1 MVLKLTISIIERD
14 KRVGTKSK
22 WGRGWKYFVK
32 LIIWPLYYVI
42 LKFFVALI

>member
-1 MVLKLTISIIERD
+1 MILKLTISIIERGE
-14 KRVGTKSK
+14 RVGTKSK

-42 LKFFVALI
+42 LKFSVTLI